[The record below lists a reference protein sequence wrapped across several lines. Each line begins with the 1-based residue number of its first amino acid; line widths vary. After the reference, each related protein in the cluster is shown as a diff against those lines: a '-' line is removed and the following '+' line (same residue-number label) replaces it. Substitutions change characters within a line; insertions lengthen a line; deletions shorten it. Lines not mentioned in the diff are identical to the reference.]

1 MFLVDASGN
10 IFTCCMPPI
19 FENTEL
25 SKFGNIENTDIIKAL
40 ERRQNFINN
49 FRNNPPQFCKKCYL
63 YIRR

>member
-1 MFLVDASGN
+1 MVLVDASGN
-10 IFTCCMPPI
+10 IFPCCMAPI

-40 ERRQNFINN
+40 ERRQNFVNN

-63 YIRR
+63 YIKR